1 MEVLRIRNVFSQ
13 RVSAECF
20 FCAASVLLMKL
31 LLLICDETLVTMISL
46 GKCGVSVHTRDMFS
60 VLV

>member
-1 MEVLRIRNVFSQ
+1 
-13 RVSAECF
+13 VSVKCF

-31 LLLICDETLVTMISL
+31 LLLIGDETIVTMISL
-46 GKCGVSVHTRDMFS
+46 GKCGVSVHIRDMFS